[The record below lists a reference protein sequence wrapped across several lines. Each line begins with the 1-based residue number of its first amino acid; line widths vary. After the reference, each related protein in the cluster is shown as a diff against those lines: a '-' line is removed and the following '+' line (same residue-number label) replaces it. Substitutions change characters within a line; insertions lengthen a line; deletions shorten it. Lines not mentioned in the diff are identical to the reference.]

1 MPSTEGGDA
10 GPVMSVISMFLAV
23 KNKIMI
29 KTVAIFGASQ
39 AGLAGAVEVLE
50 RTVEPLTL
58 WQLSQFTRAARA
70 FVASQPKQKAA
81 ACC

>member
-1 MPSTEGGDA
+1 MPL
-10 GPVMSVISMFLAV
+10 ISMFLVV

-39 AGLAGAVEVLE
+39 AGLAGAVEVLG

-58 WQLSQFTRAARA
+58 WQLSQFARAARA